1 MNSIVDPTT
10 NFCFPNSLGGKK
22 TVPMIAEMKPYFFPA
37 ISRTR
42 IPSYVSPTLTLQG
55 STLVSDSKWRI
66 IQKEE
71 ILSTQIVSC
80 KKDKYESI

>member
-1 MNSIVDPTT
+1 M
-10 NFCFPNSLGGKK
+10 
-22 TVPMIAEMKPYFFPA
+22 PMIAEMKPYFFPA

-42 IPSYVSPTLTLQG
+42 IPLYVSPTLTLQG

-71 ILSTQIVSC
+71 TLSTQIVSC
-80 KKDKYESI
+80 KKDKV